1 MIALQV
7 LASVLVV
14 GLLVWQAEVDKV
26 GSLIAGADTAGLIAA
41 IGVRFLGLTLH
52 EVRLWAV
59 LRFHQVVG
67 FVQVMSLGFLAGM
80 WNILAPVRA
89 GDFLLVGLFVR
100 EMKLRP
106 SLAVTTV
113 GVVAFLEA
121 AVFGVF
127 LLVILLTGA
136 GRWNALLG
144 VEQTARAVNWVT
156 VLTLG
161 GVAIAVVATVI
172 GRRLSAGHE
181 TKERS
186 GPVELLK
193 AALIDT
199 GDSLGHWKAGA
210 VHVTL
215 SAVHVVVF
223 VWTVVLTFSAV
234 GIEVEAPWLAAGGV
248 LAVASLAGVVLPPAM
263 GANGAAAAVLVLT
276 AFGADDAH
284 ALAFAGVLWLV
295 LNVPPVLLGLPPMWS
310 RVQMVR
316 ELRREAISGD

>member
-1 MIALQV
+1 MILLQV
-7 LASVLVV
+7 LASVLVI

-26 GSLIAGADTAGLIAA
+26 GALIAGADMPALIAA
-41 IGVRFLGLTLH
+41 ITARCLGLTLH

-59 LRFHQVVG
+59 LRFHQAVR
-67 FVQVMSLGFLAGM
+67 FVQVLSLGFLAGM

-127 LLVILLTGA
+127 LLLVLLSGA

-156 VLTLG
+156 ALTLG
-161 GVAIAVVATVI
+161 GVALAVVATVI
-172 GRRLSAGHE
+172 GRRLSAGDE
-181 TKERS
+181 GKERS
-186 GPVELLK
+186 GPIELLK

-199 GDSLGHWKAGA
+199 GDSLGRWKAGV
-210 VHVTL
+210 VHISL
-215 SAVHVVVF
+215 SALHVVVF

-234 GIEVEAPWLAAGGV
+234 GLEVEAPWLAAGGV
-248 LAVASLAGVVLPPAM
+248 LAVSALAGVVLPPAM

-276 AFGADDAH
+276 AFGSDDAH

-295 LNVPPVLLGLPPMWS
+295 LNVPPVLLGLLPMWS
-310 RVQMVR
+310 RVELLR
-316 ELRREAISGD
+316 DLRRDARGRE